1 MNAVSQDFYK
11 IIFYHK
17 NKVVL
22 LEGGPF
28 SIHCTR
34 LEGAIRY
41 VDFTLSQMRPAE
53 LLPQNLVCVEP
64 HVVI

>member
-1 MNAVSQDFYK
+1 MNAVPQDFYK

-17 NKVVL
+17 NKL

-34 LEGAIRY
+34 LEGAIRF

-53 LLPQNLVCVEP
+53 LLPQNLVCVGP